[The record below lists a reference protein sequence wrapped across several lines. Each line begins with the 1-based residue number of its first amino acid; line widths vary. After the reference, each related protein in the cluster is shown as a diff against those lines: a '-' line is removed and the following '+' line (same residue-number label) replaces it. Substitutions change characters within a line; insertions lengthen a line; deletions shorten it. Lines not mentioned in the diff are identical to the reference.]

1 MLGVFFQMERQTDVQ
16 GPFEVGQMDDLEG
29 RTDVLEE
36 GQRDDREDGQ
46 TDHRELMDIGTV

>member
-1 MLGVFFQMERQTDVQ
+1 MERQTDVQ